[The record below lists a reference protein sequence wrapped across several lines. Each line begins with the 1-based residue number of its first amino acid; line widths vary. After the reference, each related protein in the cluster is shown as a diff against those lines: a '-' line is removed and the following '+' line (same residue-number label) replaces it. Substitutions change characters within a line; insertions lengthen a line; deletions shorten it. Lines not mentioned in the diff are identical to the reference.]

1 MLARAASR
9 GHHSSDVTE
18 EAAMA
23 RISGRRIAA
32 ALALSAL
39 LAGSAGAATITR
51 AGAGAFPISSIVVV
65 EGAGGVDTA
74 YVSGTPGSASAG
86 DTKAQTVDALTKIET
101 TLKSKGFGMGD
112 VVMMRVFLVGDPA
125 TGKMDFAGMMA
136 GYSQFFGTAAKPNKP
151 ARTTVQVAGLAA
163 PGSMVEIEVQAVKTH
178 TRLEPALLK

>member
-1 MLARAASR
+1 
-9 GHHSSDVTE
+9 
-18 EAAMA
+18 MA
-23 RISGRRIAA
+23 RNSGRRIVQ
-32 ALALSAL
+32 ALALAAVM
-39 LAGSAGAATITR
+39 AGPAGAATIVR
-51 AGAGAFPISSIVVV
+51 EGAGAFPISSIVVV

-86 DTKAQTVDALTKIET
+86 GAKAQTVDALTKIEA

-136 GYSQFFGTAAKPNKP
+136 GYSQFFGTAAQPNKP

-163 PGSMVEIEVQAVKTH
+163 PGALVEIEVQAEKTH
-178 TRLEPALLK
+178 NRLEPALLK